1 MNVLQS
7 KNKNLKTIS
16 NNVAS
21 SPSLYISHTRLR
33 AITAADFTELCAP
46 RMCKLAGN
54 QTNKTAVSSRSGPVL
69 GSRAADR
76 VRRCQ
81 VVLVHHRPLARNA
94 TQPSPFLGWLIR
106 RMWNTHRKQQTTRGV
121 AGLGPG
127 GRKKP
132 LLTSLASCWASRLH
146 QRRKRPVP
154 VPLMRSETLRKVLF
168 FFSFASQ
175 TASNAETQSTTHPT
189 NSSNI
194 AARSNRMSS
203 FQKKKPLRVRVESAE
218 NVVSQQRSP
227 NRDGLKPRVFRVS
240 PCAIYPHSTTSERAR
255 D

>member
-1 MNVLQS
+1 MVFYEQTVYMNIEPFFTNCSNPNCNVLQS

-46 RMCKLAGN
+46 RTCKLAGN

-106 RMWNTHRKQQTTRGV
+106 RMWNTHRKQQTHE
-121 AGLGPG
+121 G
-127 GRKKP
+127 G
-132 LLTSLASCWASRLH
+132 CWAGTGR
-146 QRRKRPVP
+146 
-154 VPLMRSETLRKVLF
+154 EEE
-168 FFSFASQ
+168 
-175 TASNAETQSTTHPT
+175 TAS
-189 NSSNI
+189 
-194 AARSNRMSS
+194 
-203 FQKKKPLRVRVESAE
+203 
-218 NVVSQQRSP
+218 
-227 NRDGLKPRVFRVS
+227 
-240 PCAIYPHSTTSERAR
+240 Y
-255 D
+255 